1 MTTNKMTTH
10 LDVVSA
16 EECLFSGRVSYLLVS
31 GQEGDLGIMP
41 GHTPLLT
48 PIKPGMVRMVK
59 QFGEEE
65 VIYISGGFLEVQP
78 SGVTVLA
85 DTAIRGEDLDQA
97 KAEAAKRAAEEQISN
112 PSKDIDYA
120 RVTTELAKAIAQ
132 LRVIELTRRR
142 K

>member
-1 MTTNKMTTH
+1 MSKAMTTH

-16 EECLFSGRVSYLLVS
+16 EESLFSGRVSHLQVS
-31 GQEGDLGIMP
+31 GQEGELGIMP

-59 QFGEEE
+59 QHGGEE
-65 VIYISGGFLEVQP
+65 VFYISGGFLEVQP
-78 SGVTVLA
+78 GGVTVLA
-85 DTAIRGEDLDQA
+85 DTAIRGQDLDKA
-97 KAEAAKRAAEEQISN
+97 KAEEAQRSAQEQISN

-120 RVTTELAKAIAQ
+120 LVTAQLAQAIAK
-132 LRVIELTRRR
+132 LRVINMIR

>member
-1 MTTNKMTTH
+1 MTNVMTTH
-10 LDVVSA
+10 LEVVSA
-16 EECLFSGRVSYLLVS
+16 EECLFSGRVSHLQVS
-31 GQEGDLGIMP
+31 GQEGELGIMP

-48 PIKPGMVRMVK
+48 PIKPGMVQMVK

-78 SGVTVLA
+78 TGVTVLA

-97 KAEAAKRAAEEQISN
+97 KAEAAKRAAQEQISN

-132 LRVIELTRRR
+132 LRVIELTRR

>member
-1 MTTNKMTTH
+1 MTKAMTTH

-16 EECLFSGRVSYLLVS
+16 ETSLFSGRVSHLSVS
-31 GQEGDLGIMP
+31 GQEGELGIMP

-48 PIKPGMVRMVK
+48 PIKPGMVQLVK
-59 QFGEEE
+59 QHGGEE

-78 SGVTVLA
+78 GGVTVLA

-97 KAEAAKRAAEEQISN
+97 KAEAAKRAAEEQIAN
-112 PSKDIDYA
+112 PTMDIDYA
-120 RVTTELAKAIAQ
+120 LVTAQ
-132 LRVIELTRRR
+132 LAQAVAQLQAIKLTR

>member
-1 MTTNKMTTH
+1 MTNAMTTH

-16 EECLFSGRVSYLLVS
+16 ETSLFSGRVSHLQVS
-31 GQEGDLGIMP
+31 GQEGELGIMP

-48 PIKPGMVRMVK
+48 PIKPGMVRWVK
-59 QFGEEE
+59 QHGDEE

-78 SGVTVLA
+78 GGVTVLA
-85 DTAIRGEDLDQA
+85 DTAIRGVDLDKA
-97 KAEAAKRAAEEQISN
+97 KAEEAKRAAEDKISN
-112 PSKDIDYA
+112 MSKDIDYA

-142 K
+142 

>member
-1 MTTNKMTTH
+1 MTDNKMTTH

-16 EECLFSGRVSYLLVS
+16 EESLFSGRVSHLQVS
-31 GQEGDLGIMP
+31 GQEGELGIMP

-48 PIKPGMVRMVK
+48 PIKPGMVQMVK

-78 SGVTVLA
+78 GGVTVLA

-97 KAEAAKRAAEEQISN
+97 KAEAAKKAAEEQISN
-112 PSKDIDYA
+112 PNKDLDYA

-132 LRVIELTRRR
+132 LRVIELIRR

>member
-1 MTTNKMTTH
+1 MANVMTTH

-16 EECLFSGRVSYLLVS
+16 EESLFSGRVSHLQVS
-31 GQEGDLGIMP
+31 GQEGELGIMP

-48 PIKPGMVRMVK
+48 PIKPGMVQMVK
-59 QFGEEE
+59 QHGEEE

-85 DTAIRGEDLDQA
+85 DTAIRGADLDQA
-97 KAEAAKRAAEEQISN
+97 KAEEAKRSAEEQISN

-120 RVTTELAKAIAQ
+120 RVTAQLAQAIAQ
-132 LRVIELTRRR
+132 LRVIKLTR

>member
-1 MTTNKMTTH
+1 MTNAMTTH

-16 EECLFSGRVSYLLVS
+16 EKSLFSGRVSHLQVS
-31 GQEGDLGIMP
+31 GQEGELGIMP

-48 PIKPGMVRMVK
+48 PIKPGMVKMVK
-59 QFGEEE
+59 QHGDEE

-78 SGVTVLA
+78 GGVTVLA
-85 DTAIRGEDLDQA
+85 DTAIRGKDLDQA

-120 RVTTELAKAIAQ
+120 RVTSELAKAIAQ
-132 LRVIELTRRR
+132 LRVIELTRR

>member
-1 MTTNKMTTH
+1 MTKAMTTH

-16 EECLFSGRVSYLLVS
+16 EKSLFSGRVSHITVS

-48 PIKPGMVRMVK
+48 PIKPGMVQLVK
-59 QFGEEE
+59 QGGSEE

-78 SGVTVLA
+78 GGVTVLA

-97 KAEAAKRAAEEQISN
+97 KAEDAKRAAEEQMSN
-112 PSKDIDYA
+112 PSSDIDFA
-120 RVTTELAKAIAQ
+120 LVTAQLAQAVAQ
-132 LRVIELTRRR
+132 LRAIKLTRR
-142 K
+142 

>member
-1 MTTNKMTTH
+1 MAKVMTTH

-16 EECLFSGRVSYLLVS
+16 EESLFSGRVSYLLVS

-48 PIKPGMVRMVK
+48 PIKPGMVKMVK
-59 QFGEEE
+59 QHGGEE
-65 VIYISGGFLEVQP
+65 VIYVSGGFLEVQP

-85 DTAIRGEDLDQA
+85 DTAIRGKDLDQA
-97 KAEAAKRAAEEQISN
+97 KAEEAKRAAEEQISN
-112 PSKDIDYA
+112 PNKDMDYA
-120 RVTTELAKAIAQ
+120 RVAAKLAQAIAQ
-132 LRVIELTRRR
+132 LRVIELTRR

>member
-1 MTTNKMTTH
+1 MTNVMTTH
-10 LDVVSA
+10 LEVVSA
-16 EECLFSGRVSYLLVS
+16 EECLFSGRVSHLQVS

-48 PIKPGMVRMVK
+48 PIKPGMVHMVK

-97 KAEAAKRAAEEQISN
+97 KAEEARRAAEEQISN
-112 PSKDIDYA
+112 PSQDMDYA
-120 RVTTELAKAIAQ
+120 RVAAQLAQAIAQ
-132 LRVIELTRRR
+132 LRVIELIRR